1 MQKVILPELE
11 QLKKQTD
18 FMINNKEILENKD
31 IEKYLRSLEK
41 IRYEIF
47 NKIKINNREKVNEN
61 EKINYINNSY
71 KAILSKDILKIY
83 IPEALPKYKN
93 ISNFAYKNIMLST
106 AEAVK
111 EYKGLFKD
119 NLTFV
124 VIIVHEKQSNMDIDN
139 KYVKPIIDALVLQ
152 NIIQDDNINNMFYLA
167 QGKNDTKKPF
177 TEVFVMDG
185 KYMESWIKNL
195 QKIF

>member
-1 MQKVILPELE
+1 MKPLILPELE
-11 QLKKQTD
+11 QIKKQTD
-18 FMINNKEILENKD
+18 FMINYKEVLENKD

-47 NKIKINNREKVNEN
+47 SKLKINNAEKIDEK

-71 KAILSKDILKIY
+71 KASYEKDILRIY
-83 IPEALPKYKN
+83 IPEVLPKYKN
-93 ISNFAYKNIMLST
+93 INNYAYKNIMINT

-111 EYKGLFKD
+111 NYKGLFGN

-124 VIIVHEKQSNMDIDN
+124 LIIVHEKQTNMDIDN
-139 KYVKPIIDALVLQ
+139 KYIKPIIDALVLQ
-152 NIIQDDNINNMFYLA
+152 NIIKDDNITNMFYMI
-167 QGKNDTKKPF
+167 QGKNDTKRPY
-177 TEVFVMDG
+177 TEVFVMDA
-185 KYMESWIKNL
+185 KYMISWIEKL

>member
-1 MQKVILPELE
+1 MQKIILPELE

-18 FMINNKEILENKD
+18 FMIANKEILENKD

-47 NKIKINNREKVNEN
+47 NKIKIKNKEKVDEN

-71 KAILSKDILKIY
+71 KATLAKDILKIH

-106 AEAVK
+106 AEAIK
-111 EYKGLFKD
+111 DYQGLFKD

-124 VIIVHEKQSNMDIDN
+124 VIIVHEKQFNMDIDN

-185 KYMESWIKNL
+185 GYMESWIENL
-195 QKIF
+195 QKMF

>member
-1 MQKVILPELE
+1 MQQIILSELE

-18 FMINNKEILENKD
+18 FVIDNKEILDNKD
-31 IEKYLRSLEK
+31 IEKYLRGLEK

-47 NKIKINNREKVNEN
+47 NKIKLNNKEKVDEG

-71 KAILSKDILKIY
+71 RATLSNDILKIY
-83 IPEALPKYKN
+83 IPETLPKFKN
-93 ISNFAYKNIMLST
+93 ISNYAYKNIMLST

-111 EYKGLFKD
+111 EYRGLFKN

-124 VIIVHEKQSNMDIDN
+124 VIIVHEKQANMDIDN

-152 NIIQDDNINNMFYLA
+152 NVIQDDNINNMFYLA
-167 QGKNDTKKPF
+167 RGKNDTTKPF

-185 KYMESWIKNL
+185 KYITSWLEKI
-195 QKIF
+195 QKMF